1 MKVTPRD
8 EHPPASTF
16 GAACREARRNDIAC
30 GAVPPGPMRAALLL
44 ATLVLS
50 GGLATT
56 APRVADDAEPPTGVP
71 TPDPGRQELAR
82 HADVPRYDVLPRAA
96 FAPPE
101 TKLRAGTWIRHLGGI
116 PLEVVTADDETVV
129 IRRAALDG
137 ERFPIAC
144 APGLQLVGAGTGGGK
159 VRYAL
164 DAPEGRFHAR
174 EGCHALGRR
183 LEPGCHAV
191 REARD
196 GARVVERCA
205 DTFGATRGE
214 AGKNDIVYRGLRSAR
229 RSP

>member
-96 FAPPE
+96 FAPPD

-116 PLEVVTADDETVV
+116 PLEIVTADNETVV

-144 APGLQLVGAGTGGGK
+144 APGLQLVAAGVGGGK
-159 VRYAL
+159 VRHAL
-164 DAPEGRFHAR
+164 EAPEGRFGAR
-174 EGCHALGRR
+174 EGCHALGRL
-183 LEPGCHAV
+183 LEAGRYLV
-191 REARD
+191 LEERARTMI
-196 GARVVERCA
+196 VEKRA
-205 DTFGATRGE
+205 DTFGAT
-214 AGKNDIVYRGLRSAR
+214 
-229 RSP
+229 